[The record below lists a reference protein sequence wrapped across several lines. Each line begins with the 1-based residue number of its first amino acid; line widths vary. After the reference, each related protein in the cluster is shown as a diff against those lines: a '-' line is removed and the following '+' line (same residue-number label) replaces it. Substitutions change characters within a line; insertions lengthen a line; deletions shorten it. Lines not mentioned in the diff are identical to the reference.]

1 MAKNG
6 SIGDLVAELKK
17 KANLDDEVVK
27 EIKVY
32 SVQSGKIQ
40 KELPPSYPVSSVPDF
55 TQLFAERT
63 PEDEHTAEEGDRP
76 INAFHFDKEPA
87 KVHGWPFKF
96 YIKPVSIVH
105 DRSGLIAYKP

>member
-1 MAKNG
+1 
-6 SIGDLVAELKK
+6 VAELKK

-27 EIKVY
+27 QIRVY

-55 TQLFAERT
+55 TQLFAERI
-63 PEDEHTAEEGDRP
+63 PEDEYTVEEGYRP
-76 INAFHFDKEPA
+76 IHAFHFDKDLN

-96 YIKPVSIVH
+96 YLKPVSRIYT
-105 DRSGLIAYKP
+105 RSGYTTTNIA